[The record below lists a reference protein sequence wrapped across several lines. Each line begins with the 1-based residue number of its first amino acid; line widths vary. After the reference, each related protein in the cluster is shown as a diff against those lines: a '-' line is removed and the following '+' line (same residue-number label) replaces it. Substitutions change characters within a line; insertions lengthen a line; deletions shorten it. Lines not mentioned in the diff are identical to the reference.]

1 MLSEEP
7 ERFLPR
13 VVGRRLVEG
22 GRVLVVEERV
32 VDVRVDVDLGLLAG
46 LLDGGVNGAG
56 VVGLHEL
63 VLLGEEAEYG
73 PAELAVIGLH
83 VGMDA
88 VEVDDRADLR
98 IHGAGEE
105 RELAAH
111 AEADGAHLLARG
123 LRGQIIDGA
132 PQVLLGLADVERHE
146 ELAGPVGLVGRLAVI
161 HVGRQRGESLGG
173 EAVADVLDVLHQPPP
188 LLDHEHARALAR
200 RGSRQVARGLA
211 AVRGKLR
218 HLASHEGLLRS
229 YTCREGAGAIFTA
242 ATCRGPA
249 SSTVIVYPGT
259 WSSSPVRGIRP
270 SVASTRPAT
279 VS

>member
-132 PQVLLGLADVERHE
+132 PQILLGLSDVERMKS
-146 ELAGPVGLVGRLAVI
+146 LPAPSGSLAVLPWYMSGASAVKPSAAKRSQTFLMCCTSPHHSWI
-161 HVGRQRGESLGG
+161 TSTPEPLPDVG
-173 EAVADVLDVLHQPPP
+173 
-188 LLDHEHARALAR
+188 
-200 RGSRQVARGLA
+200 VAR
-211 AVRGKLR
+211 
-218 HLASHEGLLRS
+218 
-229 YTCREGAGAIFTA
+229 
-242 ATCRGPA
+242 
-249 SSTVIVYPGT
+249 
-259 WSSSPVRGIRP
+259 
-270 SVASTRPAT
+270 
-279 VS
+279 